1 MNELNREVVLNDLL
15 NALKAQGEIRSTEKD
30 YETDEDYVEVDGQI
44 YTFFITIEITE
55 RPYISYYR
63 SATYWPVD
71 QASPAESETS
81 GKFRFYITKITCFNE
96 DGDEYNLSDILTPED
111 INTIEANM
119 DFDEDEFTD
128 GVDDLYESKKI
139 RLSEQ
144 DITYMVKRVLK
155 EAYNNKKKAQHTMNE
170 SRIIKIN
177 ENMIKQMVETCVKTL
192 LKENDMDENRPPFLD
207 SEMAMGDHERC
218 SSYRITDVI
227 REFTLK
233 LRQAIIDDEY
243 GDKIDRMFV
252 PKIDQAIRGVLT
264 EYGISN

>member
-1 MNELNREVVLNDLL
+1 MNELNREEVLNDLL

-30 YETDEDYVEVDGQI
+30 YDTDEDYVEVDGQI

-63 SATYWPVD
+63 KATYWPVD

-128 GVDDLYESKKI
+128 GVDDLYESRKI
-139 RLSEQ
+139 RISEQ
-144 DITYMVKRVLK
+144 DIIYMVKR
-155 EAYNNKKKAQHTMNE
+155 A
-170 SRIIKIN
+170 IN
-177 ENMIKQMVETCVKTL
+177 EVASKRTAINRIYKVTHEITGNIYRDDSWNGPRMVVDAIKSLGYDCGLGAKDGGYRKSSDGMAQWKEYQVEIDTPEGFQIHGTL
-192 LKENDMDENRPPFLD
+192 NCHAAGSMEDPFDRYDMSL
-207 SEMAMGDHERC
+207 
-218 SSYRITDVI
+218 
-227 REFTLK
+227 
-233 LRQAIIDDEY
+233 
-243 GDKIDRMFV
+243 
-252 PKIDQAIRGVLT
+252 VLW
-264 EYGISN
+264 